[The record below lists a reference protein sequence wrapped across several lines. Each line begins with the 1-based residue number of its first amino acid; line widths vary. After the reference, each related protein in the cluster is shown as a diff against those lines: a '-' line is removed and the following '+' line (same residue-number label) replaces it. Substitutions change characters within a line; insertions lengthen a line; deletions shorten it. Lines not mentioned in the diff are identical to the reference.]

1 MSITGEYHI
10 RTYED
15 RDYDAVRSI
24 FSCGITEH
32 VPAGFQYVLK
42 RPQTHLLLLA
52 IFLLAYLISASFL
65 FSLGAVAALGCLGWT
80 HMKGMWLQY
89 VQEALDGDM
98 LDIRRTYLEP
108 EDCCCWVA
116 EAGQEVVAMVV
127 AVHPEA
133 PPLQGRALELK
144 RMSVA
149 KPHRGRGLS
158 KALTRT
164 VIRFAQERGYQEVVL
179 GTSMVQYAA
188 QRVYEGLGFRKVKE
202 FYPSLGARLVQFSI
216 FLYRY
221 KIAGSPQ
228 PGREAAWEL
237 GGD

>member
-1 MSITGEYHI
+1 MSVTGKYNI

-24 FSCGITEH
+24 FSSGITEH
-32 VPAGFQYVLK
+32 APAGFQYVLK
-42 RPQTHLLLLA
+42 RPQAHLLLLGV
-52 IFLLAYLISASFL
+52 FLLAYLISASVL
-65 FSLGAVAALGCLGWT
+65 FSLGAVSALCFMGWT
-80 HMKGMWLQY
+80 HMKGMWSQY

-98 LDIRRTYLEP
+98 RDIRRTYLEP
-108 EDCCCWVA
+108 KDCCCWVA
-116 EAGQEVVAMVV
+116 EAGQEVVGMVV
-127 AVHPEA
+127 AVHPED
-133 PPLQGRALELK
+133 PSLQGRALELK

-164 VIRFAQERGYQEVVL
+164 VIGFAHERGYQEVVL

-202 FYPSLGARLVQFSI
+202 FYPSLGARLVQFSVL
-216 FLYRY
+216 LYRY
-221 KIAGSPQ
+221 KIAGSH
-228 PGREAAWEL
+228 
-237 GGD
+237 